1 MAVFRAVE
9 NGFAVVRQA
18 NHGQSLAADPYGNLL
33 ASASFF
39 GAANKTLVAYL
50 PTRRAPTVYNR
61 IGDAFAY
68 VCVLTLTGLIMYAL
82 LYRRKGELGGLGFK
96 ELGSWGIWELRVS
109 SLRVSG
115 SLHSGS

>member
-9 NGFAVVRQA
+9 NGFAVVRQV

-50 PTRRAPTVYNR
+50 PTCRVPTEYNR

-68 VCVLTLTGLIMYAL
+68 VCVLTLTGLVTYAL
-82 LYRRKGELGGLGFK
+82 LYRRKRE
-96 ELGSWGIWELRVS
+96 WMD
-109 SLRVSG
+109 
-115 SLHSGS
+115 